1 MCKYFEYDC
10 YSQFSNCQYLK
21 FSSFIL
27 LYKLN
32 EKNPSNIQG
41 VIVTGVE
48 DNSPAEEAGLQ
59 EGDIITRVGR
69 KKIYS
74 TKDFLSEMSK
84 FGDESKVLFLVKRGS
99 SSRFITI
106 TR

>member
-1 MCKYFEYDC
+1 MLFLDLINK
-10 YSQFSNCQYLK
+10 
-21 FSSFIL
+21 
-27 LYKLN
+27 YKLN

-84 FGDESKVLFLVKRGS
+84 FDDESKVLFLVKRGS
-99 SSRFITI
+99 SSRFITL

>member
-1 MCKYFEYDC
+1 MLENPNEDLISK
-10 YSQFSNCQYLK
+10 
-21 FSSFIL
+21 
-27 LYKLN
+27 YKLN

-48 DNSPAEEAGLQ
+48 DNSPAEESGLQ

-69 KKIYS
+69 KKIYN

-84 FGDESKVLFLVKRGS
+84 FDDESKVLFLVKRGS

>member
-1 MCKYFEYDC
+1 MNSDY
-10 YSQFSNCQYLK
+10 YLK
-21 FSSFIL
+21 IQVNL
-27 LYKLN
+27 IDKYKLN

-69 KKIYS
+69 KRFTVQS
-74 TKDFLSEMSK
+74 FLSEMSK
-84 FGDESKVLFLVKRGS
+84 FDDESKVLFLVKRGS